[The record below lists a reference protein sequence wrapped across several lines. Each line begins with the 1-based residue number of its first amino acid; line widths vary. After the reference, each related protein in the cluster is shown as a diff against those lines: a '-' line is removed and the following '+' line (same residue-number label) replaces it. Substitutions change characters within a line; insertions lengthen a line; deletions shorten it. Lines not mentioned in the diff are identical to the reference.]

1 MSYDRDGLIQFV
13 GKVFQC
19 DWQGL
24 HGIQHW
30 TRVAKHG
37 KTIGKLHGLSK
48 SDLLIVELFSYL
60 HDSCRQSEG
69 IDRDHGQRAA
79 VMALDLN
86 GLCYDLND
94 CDLERLCDAIAGHS
108 FGGIS
113 KDVTIQTC
121 WDADR
126 LDLGRVG
133 IVPSDKYLSKLG
145 AQFINSAF
153 DLSLQ

>member
-79 VMALDLN
+79 VMAFDLN

-94 CDLERLCDAIAGHS
+94 FDSERLCEAIAGHS
-108 FGGIS
+108 FGGTS
-113 KDVTIQTC
+113 KDVAIQTC

-133 IVPSDKYLSKLG
+133 IVPSEKYLSKPATQL
-145 AQFINSAF
+145 IESAF
-153 DLSLQ
+153 ELSLQ